1 MKTLLHT
8 IGIGLVIW
16 LMTALTASAIL
27 DNTPPNPPEITGPTS
42 GIIKTTYIY
51 KVLVSDPDE
60 NDELLKLEMDFGDGV
75 ITETCGCSQ
84 LWQNGETVNVSHEWR
99 KPGTYSITG
108 RVMDVNG
115 EWSDWSEPFSV
126 SLPRSKHVLMR
137 FQELIDEIVACFSF
151 LQSFSPFNCI

>member
-16 LMTALTASAIL
+16 LMTAFTASAIL

-42 GIIKTTYIY
+42 GTIKTTYIY
-51 KVLVSDPDE
+51 EVLVSDPDE

-84 LWQNGETVNVSHEWR
+84 LWQNGQTVNVSHEW
-99 KPGTYSITG
+99 KKSGTYQITG

-115 EWSDWSEPFSV
+115 EWSEWSEPFSV
-126 SLPRSKHVLMR
+126 SLPRSKHVPMQI
-137 FQELIDEIVACFSF
+137 QEIISEIVARFPYLQMFSLF
-151 LQSFSPFNCI
+151 CYL